1 MRYFREIMSRSA
13 SFIKKHGLIKNEDG
27 IMVGLSGG
35 KDSLTLLMV
44 LKAFLRH
51 SKYKY
56 PLAAGYVDLGLG
68 ADYSPLQSFCDELN
82 VPLLIEKSDI
92 GPVVFDIRKE
102 KNPCSLCAKMRRGA
116 VNDLAKKNG
125 FDKVALG
132 HNRED
137 YVETFLLNVFYE
149 GRVDTFK
156 PLTYLDRKDVT
167 VIRPLLS
174 VPEELLKKHASNAQL
189 PVVKNPCPADGH
201 TRREDMRR
209 ILATLEDMNPSSVD
223 LAFNALERLER
234 NETKG
239 KWEKK

>member
-13 SFIKKHGLIKNEDG
+13 DMIKKHGLIENEDG
-27 IMVGLSGG
+27 ILVGLSGG

-44 LKAFLRH
+44 LKSFLRQ

-56 PLAAGYVDLGLG
+56 PLAAGYVDLGFG
-68 ADYSPLQSFCDELN
+68 ADCNLLQSFCAELD
-82 VPLLIEKSDI
+82 VPLLVEKTDI

-116 VNDLAKKNG
+116 LNELAKRNG

-137 YVETFLLNVFYE
+137 YVETFLLNVFYA
-149 GRVDTFK
+149 GRVDTMK
-156 PLTYLDRKDVT
+156 PRTYLDKMDVT

-174 VPEELLKKHASNAQL
+174 VPEELLQKHAANVSL
-189 PVVKNPCPADGH
+189 PVMKNPCPADGH

-209 ILATLEDMNPSSVD
+209 ILETLKEMNPKSID
-223 LAFNALERLER
+223 LAFNALERLEW
-234 NETKG
+234 NEAQG
-239 KWEKK
+239 KEEKQ

>member
-13 SFIKKHGLIKNEDG
+13 SFIKRHGLIENEDG

-68 ADYSPLQSFCDELN
+68 ADFSPLQEFCDKLEI
-82 VPLLIEKSDI
+82 PLLIEKSDI
-92 GPVVFDIRKE
+92 GPVVFEVRKE
-102 KNPCSLCAKMRRGA
+102 KHPCSLCAKMRRGA

-125 FDKVALG
+125 YDKVALG

-156 PLTYLDRKDVT
+156 PMTYLDRRDVT
-167 VIRPLLS
+167 VIRPMLS
-174 VPEELLKKHASNAQL
+174 VPEELLAKHAVNAGL
-189 PVVKNPCPADGH
+189 PVVKNPCPVDGH

-209 ILATLEDMNPSSVD
+209 ILETLEEMNPNSID
-223 LAFNALERLER
+223 LAFNALERCEL

-239 KWEKK
+239 KWEKQ

>member
-1 MRYFREIMSRSA
+1 MRYFREIMNRSA
-13 SFIKKHGLIKNEDG
+13 SFIKKHGLIENEDG

-44 LKAFLRH
+44 LKEFLRQ

-68 ADYSPLQSFCDELN
+68 ADYSELKAFCATLE
-82 VPLLIEKSDI
+82 VPFLVEKSDI
-92 GPVVFDIRKE
+92 GPIVFDIRKE

-132 HNRED
+132 HHRED

-156 PLTYLDRKDVT
+156 PMTYLDRKEIT
-167 VIRPLLS
+167 VIRPMLA
-174 VPEELLKKHASNAQL
+174 VPEELLKKHAANAGL
-189 PVVKNPCPADGH
+189 PVLKNPCPADGH
-201 TRREDMRR
+201 TRREDMKN
-209 ILATLEDMNPSSVD
+209 ILKLLEVQNENSID
-223 LAFNALERLER
+223 LAFRALERLECG
-234 NETKG
+234 ETKG
-239 KWEKK
+239 KWENV